1 MSLCPTVDVQS
12 SDIISEVLNEVEKRS
27 FTAQDPDDGKDF
39 KLEKVPVNF
48 RWLYSARINACSLLL
63 SVPSDT
69 SGDKEGQIPLLGIV
83 LCIGA
88 LASVWK

>member
-1 MSLCPTVDVQS
+1 MLFTKEVLGTTEMWCLLSLCPTVDVQS

-48 RWLYSARINACSLLL
+48 R
-63 SVPSDT
+63 
-69 SGDKEGQIPLLGIV
+69 
-83 LCIGA
+83 
-88 LASVWK
+88 

>member
-48 RWLYSARINACSLLL
+48 R
-63 SVPSDT
+63 
-69 SGDKEGQIPLLGIV
+69 
-83 LCIGA
+83 
-88 LASVWK
+88 